1 MGRAEWIMA
10 RHQSNSPADSEA
22 PRERKGNV
30 RLVGLGV
37 AGALLVWFALAN
49 LGSVSIKFWISERRA
64 PLILVIVIA
73 GLLGA
78 LIAVLAQRYRA
89 RRN

>member
-1 MGRAEWIMA
+1 MARDTSNPPADPAAAGDRKGRA
-10 RHQSNSPADSEA
+10 
-22 PRERKGNV
+22 
-30 RLVGLGV
+30 RLVGLGL
-37 AGALLVWFALAN
+37 AGVLLVWFALAN

-78 LIAVLAQRYRA
+78 LIAMLAQRHKS
-89 RRN
+89 RRS